1 MSKKRPERPEPKRRE
16 SICALNK
23 AAADHGIVN
32 YVLTSLPHATLKRIL
47 PDLESVNIV
56 EGQVIDQVDR
66 SIEYLYFVNRGLIS
80 LVKTMQD
87 GRAVEV
93 GAVGIEGITD
103 PSALFGIEQAIVG
116 SMVQIPGAAMRIRRD
131 ILRREM
137 EKDNVLFDMM
147 HKCIRFAT
155 SQLMQT
161 AACNRLHTLE
171 ERCCRWLLIAHDSA
185 QAKSFPLTHEFLAMM
200 LGVQRSGVSIAARY
214 LQKAGLIQYT
224 RGHVTITDQS
234 GLTDEACECYGAMR
248 AELHALFG
256 TPKQR

>member
-1 MSKKRPERPEPKRRE
+1 MLTKRPLRPERKRRE
-16 SICALNK
+16 SITALNE
-23 AAADHGIVN
+23 AAADHGIFN
-32 YVLTSLPHATLKRIL
+32 HVLTSLPHATLKRIL

-66 SIEYLYFVNRGLIS
+66 PIEYIYFVNRGLIS

-93 GAVGIEGITD
+93 GAVGIDGITD
-103 PSALFGIEQAIVG
+103 PSALFGIDQAIVG
-116 SMVQIPGAAMRIRRD
+116 SIVQIPGAAMRIRRD
-131 ILRREM
+131 ILKREM
-137 EKDNVLFDMM
+137 EKDNVLLDMM

-155 SQLMQT
+155 SQLTQT

-185 QAKSFPLTHEFLAMM
+185 QAKSFPMTHETLAMM

-214 LQKAGLIQYT
+214 LQKAGLIEYT
-224 RGHVTITDQS
+224 RGHVTITDHS
-234 GLTDEACECYGAMR
+234 GLTDEACECYAAMR
-248 AELHALFG
+248 AELHVLFG
-256 TPKQR
+256 TPK